1 MSGLEMRL
9 ELVLINDTE
18 KLSCFIIA
26 NEGGKVKFR
35 SKVSLCEE
43 TGWVSLVHVT
53 WDIYEIFFGGVVFGF
68 FPPF

>member
-9 ELVLINDTE
+9 ELMLINDTE

-43 TGWVSLVHVT
+43 TGWVSLVRVT
-53 WDIYEIFFGGVVFGF
+53 
-68 FPPF
+68 